1 MVRQRPYRQVTLPPR
16 GTTVRLETTA
26 TMPKMKTH
34 SGAAKRFRL
43 TGTGKVMRR
52 RANRQHLFEHKSSRV
67 TRRLY
72 DEVPVA
78 PADVRQIKK
87 LLGK

>member
-1 MVRQRPYRQVTLPPR
+1 
-16 GTTVRLETTA
+16 
-26 TMPKMKTH
+26 MPKMKTH

-43 TGTGKVMRR
+43 TGTGKIMRL

-67 TRRLY
+67 TRRL
-72 DEVPVA
+72 EGRVVLNK
-78 PADVRQIKK
+78 ADVREIRK